1 MMMVLRKKLKKNL
14 PVIFFSNWQAKKQK
28 TLAIDVVHP
37 DLANEN
43 KKADGLPTNDVFPY
57 NGNGESVDCDTID
70 WEEYIDQLKNVNS

>member
-1 MMMVLRKKLKKNL
+1 
-14 PVIFFSNWQAKKQK
+14 
-28 TLAIDVVHP
+28 VVHP

-43 KKADGLPTNDVFPY
+43 KKADSLPTNDVYPY